1 MHKQGGFGDF
11 RFIKPNLLVWRIME
25 AVFMKRNT
33 LARWKFLSVFGPY
46 SNAAFGVH
54 PSGISYTW
62 RDNYSVFSRT
72 FFWLIQEQTSIKE

>member
-1 MHKQGGFGDF
+1 
-11 RFIKPNLLVWRIME
+11 
-25 AVFMKRNT
+25 MKRNT

-54 PSGISYTW
+54 PSGISYTR
-62 RDNYSVFSRT
+62 RDKYSVFSRT